1 MRRAETARRI
11 AGLRR
16 EIRRHDR
23 LYYVEARPE
32 ISDAEYDRLVQE
44 LRALEKRFPD
54 LVTPDSPTQRV
65 PGAPATPFRPVA
77 HRVAMLSLD
86 TVSSADALREFER
99 RVNRTLARPPGGY
112 VCEPK
117 VDGLGVALLYAR
129 GRLVRGATRGDG
141 RVGEDVT
148 ANLRTIRRLPDRLRG
163 RLGTLDELEVR
174 GEVFMPRSAF
184 ARLNRSLAAAGQP
197 TFANPRNAAAGSVR
211 QKDPTVTGRRP
222 LDLVIHQVSHAPRLQ
237 VATHWRTLELLRE
250 GGLPVNPRNRR
261 CADIDAATA
270 YRARLEH
277 ERDRLAYDV
286 DGVVVKLD
294 SLADQA
300 RLGSTG
306 HHPRWAVAYKFA
318 ARQGTTVV
326 RGMTVQVGKTGV
338 LTPVSQ
344 LDPVEVGGV
353 VIRSVSLHNEDE
365 IRRKDVRVGDTV
377 LIERAGDVIPYVVQV
392 VAAKRPRR
400 TRPFRFPTRCPA
412 CDGLAERPPGE
423 AYWRC
428 LSSACP
434 AQFKARLR
442 HFGSRGAMDIEH
454 LGDAVIEH
462 LVQRR
467 LVQDFADLYA
477 LTIAQVA
484 RLPGFAAKS
493 AQNLV
498 DAIDRSRR
506 RGLARL
512 LTGLGIRLVGAHV
525 ARLLAAGFR
534 RLDAVAAA
542 PLEEMRAIRGIGPEI
557 AESVAKFFA
566 DPANRRVCRRLQA
579 AGVLTEE
586 SAAGT
591 AGGSLAGKTFVLTGT
606 LPGLDR
612 ATAQDLIEQ
621 LGGRIT
627 GSVSR
632 QTDYLVVGEAP
643 GHKLQAARRLGIA
656 TLDAEAFR
664 RLVEA

>member
-1 MRRAETARRI
+1 
-11 AGLRR
+11 
-16 EIRRHDR
+16 
-23 LYYVEARPE
+23 
-32 ISDAEYDRLVQE
+32 
-44 LRALEKRFPD
+44 
-54 LVTPDSPTQRV
+54 
-65 PGAPATPFRPVA
+65 
-77 HRVAMLSLD
+77 
-86 TVSSADALREFER
+86 
-99 RVNRTLARPPGGY
+99 
-112 VCEPK
+112 
-117 VDGLGVALLYAR
+117 
-129 GRLVRGATRGDG
+129 
-141 RVGEDVT
+141 
-148 ANLRTIRRLPDRLRG
+148 
-163 RLGTLDELEVR
+163 
-174 GEVFMPRSAF
+174 
-184 ARLNRSLAAAGQP
+184 
-197 TFANPRNAAAGSVR
+197 
-211 QKDPTVTGRRP
+211 
-222 LDLVIHQVSHAPRLQ
+222 
-237 VATHWRTLELLRE
+237 
-250 GGLPVNPRNRR
+250 
-261 CADIDAATA
+261 
-270 YRARLEH
+270 
-277 ERDRLAYDV
+277 
-286 DGVVVKLD
+286 
-294 SLADQA
+294 
-300 RLGSTG
+300 
-306 HHPRWAVAYKFA
+306 
-318 ARQGTTVV
+318 
-326 RGMTVQVGKTGV
+326 
-338 LTPVSQ
+338 
-344 LDPVEVGGV
+344 
-353 VIRSVSLHNEDE
+353 
-365 IRRKDVRVGDTV
+365 
-377 LIERAGDVIPYVVQV
+377 
-392 VAAKRPRR
+392 
-400 TRPFRFPTRCPA
+400 
-412 CDGLAERPPGE
+412 
-423 AYWRC
+423 
-428 LSSACP
+428 
-434 AQFKARLR
+434 
-442 HFGSRGAMDIEH
+442 MDIEH

-542 PLEEMRAIRGIGPEI
+542 PLEEMRATRGIGPEI